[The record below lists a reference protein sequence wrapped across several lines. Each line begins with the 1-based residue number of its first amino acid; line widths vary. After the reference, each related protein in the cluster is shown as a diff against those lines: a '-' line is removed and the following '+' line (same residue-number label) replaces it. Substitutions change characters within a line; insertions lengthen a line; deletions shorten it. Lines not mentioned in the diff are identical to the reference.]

1 MFKEIKAV
9 FKVSEDT
16 RFIKGHCNDDRS
28 HFLFEVKR
36 MLSGA
41 SAYGDRSCHS
51 VIITNVPEAFPYHFD
66 TRYDGIS
73 TEKEEWVKFWK
84 DWIEDR
90 FVLKVELSEYNE
102 NEVEISE

>member
-1 MFKEIKAV
+1 ME
-9 FKVSEDT
+9 
-16 RFIKGHCNDDRS
+16 G
-28 HFLFEVKR
+28 
-36 MLSGA
+36 
-41 SAYGDRSCHS
+41 
-51 VIITNVPEAFPYHFD
+51 YHFD